1 MASTLNADDGVVSG
15 SSGLKSSADATG
27 ILALQTNGTTGL
39 TVNAS
44 LAIGV
49 GSTPSF
55 GTSGQVLT
63 SAGSSASPTWGAIS
77 RSALPTGSIVQVV
90 SATYSTAVTSSTST
104 YIDTGLTVTITPTSS
119 TNKILVLVSQN
130 GVSKNSND
138 TTCKI
143 QLLRGASSINVFAF
157 YAGRNSSTQI
167 NSVGSASTCYL
178 DSPATTSATTYK
190 TQFASSQNNAS
201 ATVQESSETS
211 TITLL
216 EVVA

>member
-1 MASTLNADDGVVSG
+1 MSNIITAGNGSNSG
-15 SSGLKSSADATG
+15 TSISSDTSGILEIRTGSGPTTALTIDTSQNITVAGTFAATG
-27 ILALQTNGTTGL
+27 KINK
-39 TVNAS
+39 AS
-44 LAIGV
+44 M
-49 GSTPSF
+49 
-55 GTSGQVLT
+55 
-63 SAGSSASPTWGAIS
+63 
-77 RSALPTGSIVQVV
+77 PTGSVIQVV
-90 SATYSTAVTSSTST
+90 NATYSTSVTSSTST
-104 YIDTGLTVTITPTSS
+104 YVDTGLTATITPTSA

-130 GVSKNSND
+130 GVSKTTND

-157 YAGRNSSTQI
+157 FAGRNSANTI

-201 ATVQESSETS
+201 ATVQEASETS

>member
-1 MASTLNADDGVVSG
+1 MSTI
-15 SSGLKSSADATG
+15 KSSTTSTTAYQVVAD
-27 ILALQTNGTTGL
+27 TTGTLVFQTGATPTTAL
-39 TVNAS
+39 TIGTDQSVTMAGTLGVTGKVTKAS
-44 LAIGV
+44 MPV
-49 GSTPSF
+49 GS
-55 GTSGQVLT
+55 V
-63 SAGSSASPTWGAIS
+63 I
-77 RSALPTGSIVQVV
+77 QVV

-104 YIDTGLTVTITPTSS
+104 YVDTGLTASITPTSA

-130 GVSKNSND
+130 GVSKVTND

-157 YAGRNSSTQI
+157 FAGRNSSTQI

-190 TQFASSQNNAS
+190 TQFASSQGNAS
-201 ATVQESSETS
+201 ATVQEASETS

>member
-1 MASTLNADDGVVSG
+1 MSSIVIAGDTSGSVTLQAPAVSG
-15 SSGLKSSADATG
+15 SS
-27 ILALQTNGTTGL
+27 
-39 TVNAS
+39 
-44 LAIGV
+44 
-49 GSTPSF
+49 
-55 GTSGQVLT
+55 VLT
-63 SAGSSASPTWGAIS
+63 LPAVTDTVAGIAATQTLTNKSIVATQLTGTIAGA
-77 RSALPTGSIVQVV
+77 RLPAGTIVQVV

-104 YIDTGLTVTITPTSS
+104 YVDTGLTATITPSS
-119 TNKILVLVSQN
+119 ASNKILALVSQN
-130 GVSKNSND
+130 GVSKNTND

-157 YAGRNSSTQI
+157 YAGRNSAATI

-201 ATVQESSETS
+201 ATVQEASETS

>member
-1 MASTLNADDGVVSG
+1 MASSINASTTAGVVTT
-15 SSGLKSSADATG
+15 AD
-27 ILALQTNGTTGL
+27 
-39 TVNAS
+39 
-44 LAIGV
+44 
-49 GSTPSF
+49 
-55 GTSGQVLT
+55 TSGVLNIQT
-63 SAGSSASPTWGAIS
+63 AGATAITVDASQNVTLAGTLAVTGKVTKAS
-77 RSALPTGSIVQVV
+77 MPTGSVIQVV

-104 YIDTGLTVTITPTSS
+104 YVDTGLTASITPTSA

-130 GVSKNSND
+130 GVSKVTND

-157 YAGRNSSTQI
+157 FAGRNSSTQI

-190 TQFASSQNNAS
+190 TQFASSQGNAS
-201 ATVQESSETS
+201 ATVQEASETS